1 MHTRHTY
8 IAISNIDQGHPNDA
22 LVTIG
27 IILIDFNFEQKIK
40 ENWSKLKYI
49 CIQ

>member
-8 IAISNIDQGHPNDA
+8 IAISNIDRGHPNDA

-27 IILIDFNFEQKIK
+27 IILIDFKFSIILHCQFKNLDE
-40 ENWSKLKYI
+40 LHV
-49 CIQ
+49 